1 MTGDGPDLPDD
12 GDPLADI
19 DDGVAP
25 WDGRRVPM
33 TLLGG
38 YLGSGK
44 TTVLNELLR
53 RTDRPIAVLVNDV
66 GEINID
72 AALLRRRSGDTIELT
87 DGCVCCSIKDSLS
100 ATLAELRARPTP
112 PDHVVIE
119 LSGVADPTQVVPW
132 ANSDGFRLDGVVV
145 LADATSFTER
155 MHDERTQPLLL
166 RQLEPADLVIVS
178 KSELVTA
185 DERTAVRDAVLA
197 HVPDVPVVDDL
208 DGSLG
213 PTLLDLATRRDR
225 DATAI
230 PPPSLLDAHVTELVP
245 LPRPTTGTALMD
257 LLEKLPDDV
266 VRAKGI
272 AEGPND
278 TRLLIQQVG
287 RRRRVGPLPRAED
300 QEPTDLVVIR
310 VARPEPQRVELTSR

>member
-1 MTGDGPDLPDD
+1 MDVDD
-12 GDPLADI
+12 GGFLDEV
-19 DDGVAP
+19 DDGIAP

-44 TTVLNELLR
+44 TTVLNDLLR

-66 GEINID
+66 GEVNID
-72 AALLRRRSGDTIELT
+72 AALLKRRSGDTIELT
-87 DGCVCCSIKDSLS
+87 DGCVCCSIKDSLA
-100 ATLAELRARPTP
+100 ATLADLRARPEP

-119 LSGVADPTQVVPW
+119 LSGVADPTQVLPW

-145 LADATSFTER
+145 LADASSFTER
-155 MHDERTQPLLL
+155 IDDERTRPLLL

-185 DERTAVRDAVLA
+185 DERTAVREAVLA

-208 DGSLG
+208 DGSMG

-230 PPPSLLDAHVTELVP
+230 PPPSLLDAHITELVT
-245 LPRPTTGTALMD
+245 LPRPTTGAALMD

-272 AEGPND
+272 AEGPNG

-310 VARPEPQRVELTSR
+310 VARPEPQRVELMSR

>member
-1 MTGDGPDLPDD
+1 MAPSG

-19 DDGVAP
+19 DDGIAP

-44 TTVLNELLR
+44 TTVLNDLLR
-53 RTDRPIAVLVNDV
+53 RTDRAIAVLVNDV

-72 AALLRRRSGDTIELT
+72 AALLWRRSGDTIELT

-100 ATLAELRARPTP
+100 ATLAELRARPTA
-112 PDHVVIE
+112 PDHVIIE

-132 ANSDGFRLDGVVV
+132 ANSDGFRLDSVVV
-145 LADATSFTER
+145 LADATSFVER
-155 MHDERTQPLLL
+155 LGDERTQPLIL

-185 DERTAVRDAVLA
+185 DERSAVRDAVA
-197 HVPDVPVVDDL
+197 DHVPDVAVVDDL
-208 DGSLG
+208 DGSLASV
-213 PTLLDLATRRDR
+213 LLDLATRRDR

-230 PPPSLLDAHVTELVP
+230 PPPSLLDPHITELVA
-245 LPRPTTGTALMD
+245 LPRPTTGAALMD

-272 AEGPND
+272 AEGPD
-278 TRLLIQQVG
+278 GSRLLIQQVG

-310 VARPEPQRVELTSR
+310 VARPEPVRVALTSR

>member
-1 MTGDGPDLPDD
+1 MAAGDGDHLD
-12 GDPLADI
+12 DI
-19 DDGVAP
+19 DDGIAP

-44 TTVLNELLR
+44 TTVLNDLLR

-66 GEINID
+66 GEVNVD

-100 ATLAELRARPTP
+100 ATLAELRARPVA
-112 PDHVVIE
+112 PDHVIIE

-155 MHDERTQPLLL
+155 IADERTQPLLL

-185 DERTAVRDAVLA
+185 DERAAVRQAVHT
-197 HVPDVPVVDDL
+197 HVPDVPVIDDL
-208 DGSLG
+208 DGSIG
-213 PTLLDLATRRDR
+213 PTLIDLATRRDR

-230 PPPSLLDAHVTELVP
+230 PPPSLLDRHITELVK
-245 LPRPTTGTALMD
+245 LPRPTTGAALMD

-272 AEGPND
+272 AEGPDD

-287 RRRRVGPLPRAED
+287 RRRRVGPLPRSED
-300 QEPTDLVVIR
+300 QPPTDLVVIR
-310 VARPEPQRVELTSR
+310 VADPEPVRLELGATRS

>member
-1 MTGDGPDLPDD
+1 MSADDLDD
-12 GDPLADI
+12 LYDE
-19 DDGVAP
+19 GVAP

-44 TTVLNELLR
+44 TTLLNDLLR

-72 AALLRRRSGDTIELT
+72 AALLKRRSGDTIELT
-87 DGCVCCSIKDSLS
+87 DGCVCCSIKDSLG
-100 ATLAELRARPTP
+100 ATLGEMRNREVP
-112 PDHVVIE
+112 PDHVVLE
-119 LSGVADPTQVVPW
+119 LSGVADPTQVLPW
-132 ANSDGFRLDGVVV
+132 ANSDGFRLDGVIV
-145 LADATSFTER
+145 LADATSFLER
-155 MHDERTQPLLL
+155 LTDERTRPLVL

-178 KSELVTA
+178 KSELVSA
-185 DERTAVRDAVLA
+185 DERAAVRAAVLA
-197 HVPDVPVVDDL
+197 EVPDVTVVDDL

-213 PTLLDLATRRDR
+213 PTLLDLGTRRDH

-230 PPPSLLDAHVTELVP
+230 PPPSLLDPHVTEIVP
-245 LPRPTTGTALMD
+245 LPRPTTGAALQA
-257 LLEKLPDDV
+257 LLADLPDDV

-272 AEGPND
+272 AEGLD
-278 TRLLIQQVG
+278 GERLLIQQVG
-287 RRRRVGPLPRAED
+287 RRRRVGPLPHAED

-310 VARPEPQRVELTSR
+310 VARPEPTRVELGRSPV

>member
-1 MTGDGPDLPDD
+1 MSDADR
-12 GDPLADI
+12 DPLADI

-44 TTVLNELLR
+44 TTVLNDLLR

-66 GEINID
+66 GEVNID
-72 AALLRRRSGDTIELT
+72 AALLRRRSADTIELT

-100 ATLAELRARPTP
+100 ATLAELRARPVA

-119 LSGVADPTQVVPW
+119 LSGVADPTQVLPW

-145 LADATSFTER
+145 LADATNFTER
-155 MHDERTQPLLL
+155 MDDERTEPLLL

-178 KSELVTA
+178 KSELVSA
-185 DERTAVRDAVLA
+185 DERVRVRDTVLA

-208 DGSLG
+208 DGSIG
-213 PTLLDLATRRDR
+213 PVLLDLATRRER

-230 PPPSLLDAHVTELVP
+230 PPPTLLDPHVTELVR
-245 LPRPTTGTALMD
+245 LPRPTTGAALLD
-257 LLEKLPDDV
+257 LLEKLPADV

-272 AEGPND
+272 AEGPD
-278 TRLLIQQVG
+278 GTRLLIQQVG
-287 RRRRVGPLPRAED
+287 RRRRVAPLPRAED

-310 VARPEPQRVELTSR
+310 VARPEPSRVELTSR

>member
-1 MTGDGPDLPDD
+1 MAPAD
-12 GDPLADI
+12 GDLLADI
-19 DDGVAP
+19 DDGIAP

-44 TTVLNELLR
+44 TTVLNDLLR
-53 RTDRPIAVLVNDV
+53 RTDRAIAVLVNDV

-72 AALLRRRSGDTIELT
+72 AALLKRRSGDTIELT

-100 ATLAELRARPTP
+100 ATLADLRARATP

-145 LADATSFTER
+145 LADATNFVER
-155 MHDERTQPLLL
+155 LDDERTRPLIL

-185 DERTAVRDAVLA
+185 DERVAVRDAVLA
-197 HVPDVPVVDDL
+197 EVPDVAIVDDL

-213 PTLLDLATRRDR
+213 STLLDLGTRRGR

-230 PPPSLLDAHVTELVP
+230 PPPSLLDAHTVELVT
-245 LPRPTTGTALMD
+245 LPRPTTGAALMD
-257 LLEKLPDDV
+257 LLEKLPGDV

-272 AEGPND
+272 AEGPD
-278 TRLLIQQVG
+278 GTRLLIQQVG

-310 VARPEPQRVELTSR
+310 VARPEPVRVGLTSR